1 MRMDR
6 IVISAT
12 SIKNGL
18 LRCCQQ
24 FNTRWYTHIR
34 LWAFVLSVLMSL
46 LRFSYRQPINPDGI
60 LYLKTA
66 HVFLQHGLDAAMRV
80 YNWPFYSILIGVT
93 SKALNVSL
101 LTSAYLLNTILDAW
115 TVVLFITVVSHLYRH
130 VAKPADSWAF
140 GESSSPV
147 MVQIPTSILL
157 ELLAAFLVLSFP
169 FFAHNREVVIRDH
182 GYYVFT
188 LLGLLAF
195 MKYSVTMSWASALS
209 WGISIV
215 LATLFR
221 IEGAA
226 LALFVPLVLLFR
238 GGTRWVKR
246 VWLITKAH
254 SVLMVVGA
262 ILFAVKFHR
271 AGTNIG
277 RFQEIENQVLYGTQQ
292 IIDKVEQTAGAMW
305 PLLSP
310 YGSLE
315 QAKQMIVI
323 GLLGF
328 FLISVITLVNPVFA
342 YLSLET
348 LVKKEMP
355 WMWAEKATWFSFV
368 TISVVTWVVFLG
380 QYMFLTRR
388 SVALLCF
395 LLLMLVPWKIVIAY
409 REWGMRKSTREQSR
423 KWRGWLFPLA
433 MLTMVVWMIDS
444 VAFTGPSQTFQ
455 IDAAVW
461 LKRHSRENA
470 IVCVNR
476 PNILFYAERGGFDD
490 APPGDSLT
498 QLLKSNHFDKCDYA
512 AIVVTRHYEGG
523 EKLLSDH
530 FERTPVKRFENNRN
544 DKVFIFSL
552 EKVQ

>member
-1 MRMDR
+1 M
-6 IVISAT
+6 ISAT
-12 SIKNGL
+12 SVKNGL
-18 LRCCQQ
+18 LRCCHQL
-24 FNTRWYTHIR
+24 NTRWYTHIR
-34 LWAFVLSVLMSL
+34 LWAFFLSILLSL

-66 HVFLQHGLDAAMRV
+66 HAFLQHGLDAAIRV
-80 YNWPFYSILIGVT
+80 YHWPFYSLLIGVT

-101 LTSAYLLNTILDAW
+101 LASAYLLNTILDAW
-115 TVVLFITVVSHLYRH
+115 TVVLFITVVSQLYRR
-130 VAKPADSWAF
+130 VAKPVDSWMF

-147 MVQIPTSILL
+147 MFQIPTSILL
-157 ELLAAFLVLSFP
+157 ELLSAFLVLFFP
-169 FFAHNREVVIRDH
+169 FLAHYRDVVIRDH
-182 GYYVFT
+182 GFYVFT
-188 LLGLLAF
+188 LLGLLGF
-195 MKYSVTMSWASALS
+195 LKYSVTMSWSSAFW

-221 IEGAA
+221 IEGAV
-226 LALFVPLVLLFR
+226 LALLVPLVLLFR
-238 GGTRWVKR
+238 GGTGWVKR
-246 VWLITKAH
+246 VWFITKAH
-254 SVLMVVGA
+254 SVLMVVGG

-271 AGTNIG
+271 GGTNIG
-277 RFQEIENQVLYGTQQ
+277 LFHEIENRVWELYGTQH
-292 IIDKVEQTAGAMW
+292 IIDKLDQTAGAVW

-310 YGSLE
+310 FASLG
-315 QAKQMIVI
+315 QAKQVLVI

-328 FLISVITLVNPVFA
+328 FLISVITLINPVFA
-342 YLSLET
+342 YLSVET

-368 TISVVTWVVFLG
+368 TITVVTWVVYLG
-380 QYMFLTRR
+380 QKMFLTRR

-409 REWGMRKSTREQSR
+409 REWGMRKTTREQRR
-423 KWRGWLFPLA
+423 KWRSWLFPLA